1 MIRIMYSS
9 AAHWMKLKGRINR
22 SIRRYVVAAGCVA
35 VNRDG
40 DERFEIRNATSVVE
54 KYARNGMKKQAVFRW
69 FCRMS
74 SNRGI

>member
-40 DERFEIRNATSVVE
+40 DERFEIRNATSVGGKIYE
-54 KYARNGMKKQAVFRW
+54 KRDEKASQ
-69 FCRMS
+69 S
-74 SNRGI
+74 SVGFVV